1 MAYFWGIA
9 LAFFFFVIGLRSAF
23 WRKILLTKG
32 INMENTN
39 KAATPQA
46 QQTQDENQVLVVKQ
60 KSAIIVILMYV
71 FSGGFLGWIGIDR
84 FYKGDKKLGFI
95 KLFMGVIGF
104 IAGLVFG
111 LLAIYSGAEGYGAT
125 ALILVYV
132 YAFWV
137 ILDFFLVPIGIMI
150 NNAKERAK
158 VEQV

>member
-1 MAYFWGIA
+1 
-9 LAFFFFVIGLRSAF
+9 
-23 WRKILLTKG
+23 
-32 INMENTN
+32 MENTEN
-39 KAATPQA
+39 KGATPQA

-158 VEQV
+158 AEQV